1 MKRLIILAI
10 AALAAVACSREQTNE
25 TKTRAQNA
33 ATKVVQ
39 KVSDTLDVSA
49 PIGGKVKETPPTQQE
64 LDRQRF
70 DQQWRQLQSFRA
82 QQAAQAAAQQQQQAA
97 AQQAAQQT
105 STQPL
110 NVKIV
115 HGMKESFKGLDANGI
130 NSAAV
135 NLPITGDVRGPSV
148 LRTQVYLDRAHF
160 SVGAIDGRWGRNSAI
175 TVWWWQKAHGLNP
188 TGDVDDNTFRSIA
201 QAGGSD
207 PVVVPY
213 TLTAD
218 DTKGPF
224 VHIPD
229 DPYDKAKLD
238 CLCYESLREELAE
251 RFHSTEDFLDVL
263 NPGVKIN
270 ELQAGATINAP
281 NVRPAVTQDQPDI
294 AKIII
299 SIAGNSYNAFDAAG
313 NVIFHAPT
321 TLGSTYDPSPDETLH
336 VVSITPL
343 PHFHYDP
350 TLYHEVPDSEP
361 DAHMNPGPNSPVG
374 VVWMALSKQHYGM
387 HGTPDPDS
395 IGYASSHGCVRLTN
409 WDAQEVSHRISKGV
423 QVSFVDTTSK
433 HMPEVTKKVGP

>member
-1 MKRLIILAI
+1 MKRLSILAMV
-10 AALAAVACSREQTNE
+10 ALAAAACNQEQAHE
-25 TKTRAQNA
+25 TKERAQNA
-33 ATKVVQ
+33 ATKVAQ
-39 KVSDTLDVSA
+39 KVSDTFDVST
-49 PIGGKVKETPPTQQE
+49 PLGGKEPPPTQQE
-64 LDRQRF
+64 LERQRF

-82 QQAAQAAAQQQQQAA
+82 QQAAAQAAAQQQQAAA

-110 NVKIV
+110 NVQIV
-115 HGMKESFKGLDANGI
+115 HGMKQSFKGLDANAI
-130 NSAAV
+130 NSAPV

-175 TVWWWQKAHGLNP
+175 AVWWWQKAHGLEP
-188 TGDVDDNTFRSIA
+188 TGDVDENTFRSIA
-201 QAGGSD
+201 QAAGSD

-229 DPYDKAKLD
+229 DVYEKAKLD

-251 RFHSTEDFLDVL
+251 RFHSTEDFLELL
-263 NPGVKIN
+263 NPGVKVN

-336 VVSITPL
+336 VVSITPM

-374 VVWMALSKQHYGM
+374 VVWMALSKAHYGM

-409 WDAQEVSHRISKGV
+409 WDAQEVSHRIRNGV
-423 QVSFVDTTSK
+423 PVSFVDTSSK
-433 HMPEVTKKVGP
+433 HMPEVTKKAGP